1 MYQFDFTKYLTHA
14 SVSFL
19 TVSAYDSLIE
29 GRDFKQFSLYD
40 GGAFATS
47 SVLSLLGS
55 DLLESVWAG
64 MSQHSLQGMIT
75 KPLLN
80 GLIYMYMYDAFV
92 LPNNKYITNRS
103 GTENFIMGALGDVI
117 IKYIENPIVGLFF
130 GHKVY

>member
-29 GRDFKQFSLYD
+29 GRDFRQFSLYD

-80 GLIYMYMYDAFV
+80 GLIYIYMYDAFV
-92 LPNNKYITNRS
+92 RSNNDDIINRT

-117 IKYIENPIVGLFF
+117 VKYIENPLAGLLF
-130 GHKVY
+130 GHRVY